1 MPSYYLLD
9 HPNPNG
15 DHFYR
20 SRRGKVKACV
30 VHITAMLQGTAG
42 SDTSCERLARYAA
55 TTDRAVSWH
64 SGSDAD
70 SSILLLPDDF
80 TAFHVRGYN
89 SSTIGHEI
97 NKVDVTW
104 GDEDPIWVT
113 QTLTQAAD
121 CLRPRLKALGIPL
134 RKATKSELDR
144 AISSGTAPVGLVS
157 HSDLDPTRRRD
168 PGADFPWAR
177 FLAMLE
183 GVPTPTYIT
192 SEDNMAVIAKGSDNK
207 KYLTD
212 LVSIK
217 RWIRRAPTV
226 DALKAD
232 GIREIMDPE
241 FDNILRDLPDGPEV
255 P

>member
-1 MPSYYLLD
+1 MGYYLLD

-20 SRRGKVKACV
+20 SRRKPVKACV
-30 VHITAMLQGTAG
+30 IHITAMLQGVAG
-42 SDTSCERLARYAA
+42 NDTSCERLARYAA

-70 SSILLLPDDF
+70 SSILLLPDSY

-97 NKVDVTW
+97 NKVDISW
-104 GDEDPIWVT
+104 SDEDPAWVT
-113 QTLTQAAD
+113 QTLTQAAN

-134 RKATKSELDR
+134 RKATKAELDR

-168 PGADFPWAR
+168 PGADFPWSR
-177 FLAMLE
+177 FLTMLE
-183 GVPTPTYIT
+183 GAPSPFIIK
-192 SEDNMAVIAKGSDNK
+192 EDNMAVIAKGSDSK

-217 RWIRRAPTV
+217 RWIRRAATV
-226 DALKAD
+226 DALRAD
-232 GIREIMDPE
+232 GIREIQ
-241 FDNILRDLPDGPEV
+241 DNELDNVLRHLPDGPEV